1 MRERVIVVGGGI
13 VGCATAYYA
22 ARNGAQVTL
31 VEREH
36 VAYGA
41 SGRNPGFVWLHCRNS
56 GVALELSLASR
67 VLYDELVAELPEDFG
82 FLPDG
87 GLIYFTTPEQG
98 AVFREFVDA
107 RRRDGLEMELID
119 GAEVRRLVQPIRED
133 VLGASFC
140 PLDAQI
146 DTPRFVRAL
155 AAGARAHGARIREHV
170 DVTGLRRDG
179 DRVAG
184 VDTSDGPIEADTVV
198 VAAGAW
204 APQLLTTIEVDL
216 KVGGERL
223 QVLSTEPL
231 PRVIEPLVYGPLA
244 TKQYALF
251 RDLPSYD
258 VAHFTAPYEDE
269 ADVELLL
276 LAAQR
281 ETGEILLGCPMDYP
295 DELDQRPTLAGLA
308 AIVHGFELD
317 FPGLRDVPIGHM
329 WAGLL
334 PYTSDTLP
342 IIDASIPGLVIAAG
356 HVYGNSAGPI
366 TGKLVAQLL
375 ADEQPEIDL
384 SECTLDRELAL
395 REAGTA
401 ARW

>member
-1 MRERVIVVGGGI
+1 MLVVGGGI

-22 ARNGAQVTL
+22 ARGGTAVTL

-41 SGRNPGFVWLHCRNS
+41 SGRNPGFVWLHCRNP
-56 GVALELSLASR
+56 GIALELSLASR
-67 VLYDELVAELPEDFG
+67 RLYAELVDELPEDFG
-82 FLPDG
+82 FRPSG

-98 AVFREFVDA
+98 EVFAEFVEA
-107 RRRDGLEMELID
+107 RRHDGLEMDLID
-119 GAEVRRLVQPIRED
+119 GAEVRRLVQPIRQD

-155 AAGARAHGARIREHV
+155 AAGARAYGADIREGIE
-170 DVTGLRRDG
+170 VTALRRDG
-179 DRVAG
+179 ERVIG
-184 VDTSDGPIEADTVV
+184 VETSDGIVEADTVV
-198 VAAGAW
+198 AAAGAW
-204 APQLLTTIEVDL
+204 APELLATIEVDL

-231 PRVIEPLVYGPLA
+231 PRMIEPLVYGPLA

-251 RDLPSYD
+251 RDLASYD
-258 VAHFTAPYEDE
+258 VTHFTAPYEDE
-269 ADVELLL
+269 AEIELLL
-276 LAAQR
+276 LAVQR
-281 ETGEILLGCPMDYP
+281 ATGEILLGCPMDYP
-295 DELDQRPTLAGLA
+295 AELDQRPTLAGLA

-317 FPGLRDVPIGHM
+317 FPGLRNVPINRM

-342 IIDASIPGLVIAAG
+342 IIDTSIDGLVIAAG
-356 HVYGNSAGPI
+356 HVYGNAAGPI
-366 TGKLVAQLL
+366 TGKLIAQLL
-375 ADEQPEIDL
+375 AGGTPELDL
-384 SECTLDRELAL
+384 RECALDRELTVH
-395 REAGTA
+395 EAGTA

>member
-1 MRERVIVVGGGI
+1 MNQRLLVVGGGI

-22 ARNGAQVTL
+22 AREGAAVTL
-31 VEREH
+31 IEREH

-41 SGRNPGFVWLHCRNS
+41 SGRNPGFVWLHCRNA
-56 GVALELSLASR
+56 GIALELSLASR
-67 VLYDELVAELPEDFG
+67 RLYTELVDELPEDFG
-82 FLPDG
+82 FLPNG

-98 AVFREFVDA
+98 AVFSEFVEA

-119 GAEVRRLVQPIRED
+119 GADVRRLVPPIRED

-155 AAGARAHGARIREHV
+155 AAGARAHGAEIREGL
-170 DVTGLRRDG
+170 DVTALRLDG
-179 DRVAG
+179 DRVVG
-184 VDTSDGPIEADTVV
+184 VETSDGLIETETVV
-198 VAAGAW
+198 VAAGVW
-204 APQLLTTIEVDL
+204 TPRLLTSIDVDL

-223 QVLSTEPL
+223 QVVSTEPL
-231 PRVIEPLVYGPLA
+231 PRTIEPLVYGPLA

-251 RDLPSYD
+251 RELPSYD
-258 VAHFTAPYEDE
+258 VAHFTAVYEDE

-281 ETGEILLGCPMDYP
+281 ATGEILIGCPMDYP
-295 DELDQRPTLAGLA
+295 EELDQRPTFAGLA

-317 FPGLRDVPIGHM
+317 FPGLRNVPISRM

-342 IIDASIPGLVIAAG
+342 VIDSPMPGLVVAAG

-366 TGKLVAQLL
+366 TGKLIAQRL
-375 ADEQPEIDL
+375 AGESPEIDL
-384 SECTLDRELAL
+384 QECTLDRELTL

>member
-1 MRERVIVVGGGI
+1 MSRIVVVGGGI
-13 VGCATAYYA
+13 VGCATAYFA
-22 ARNGAQVTL
+22 ARNGAQVTV
-31 VEREH
+31 VERER

-41 SGRNPGFVWLHCRNS
+41 SGRNPGFVWLHCRNP
-56 GVALELSLASR
+56 GIALELSLASR
-67 VLYDELVAELPEDFG
+67 RLYTELVEELPEDFG
-82 FLPDG
+82 FLPNG

-98 AVFREFVDA
+98 EVFGEFVEA

-119 GAEVRRLVQPIRED
+119 GAEVRRLVPPVRED

-146 DTPRFVRAL
+146 DTPRFVRSV
-155 AAGARAHGARIREHV
+155 AAGARAHGAEIREGV
-170 DVTGLRRDG
+170 AVTGLRRDG
-179 DRVAG
+179 ECVIG
-184 VDTSDGPIEADTVV
+184 VETSEGMIEADTVV
-198 VAAGAW
+198 VAAGVW
-204 APQLLTTIEVDL
+204 APPLLAAIDVDL
-216 KVGGERL
+216 RVGGERL

-231 PRVIEPLVYGPLA
+231 PRMIEPLVYGPLA
-244 TKQYALF
+244 TKQYSLF

-258 VAHFTAPYEDE
+258 IAHFTAPYEDE

-276 LAAQR
+276 LAVQR
-281 ETGEILLGCPMDYP
+281 ATGEILLGCPMDYP
-295 DELDQRPTLAGLA
+295 DELDQSPTFGGLA

-317 FPGLRDVPIGHM
+317 FPGLRNVPISRM

-342 IIDASIPGLVIAAG
+342 IIDASIPGLVVAAG

-366 TGKLVAQLL
+366 TGKLIAQLL
-375 ADEQPEIDL
+375 AGEEPELDL
-384 SECTLDRELAL
+384 SECTLDRELTL
-395 REAGTA
+395 REPGTA

>member
-1 MRERVIVVGGGI
+1 MSERVLVVGGGI
-13 VGCATAYYA
+13 VGCSTAYYA
-22 ARNGAQVTL
+22 ARAGAQVTV

-41 SGRNPGFVWLHCRNS
+41 SGRNPGFVWLHCRNP
-56 GVALELSLASR
+56 GIALDMSLASR
-67 VLYDELVAELPEDFG
+67 ELYTELVDELPEDFG
-82 FLPDG
+82 FLPNG

-98 AVFREFVDA
+98 QVFEEFVEA
-107 RRRDGLEMELID
+107 RNQDGLEMELID
-119 GAEVRRLVQPIRED
+119 GAEVRRLVHPIRHD

-155 AAGARAHGARIREHV
+155 AAGARAHGAEIREGV
-170 DVTGLRRDG
+170 EVTGLRRD
-179 DRVAG
+179 DERVVG
-184 VDTSDGPIEADTVV
+184 VETSAGPIEADTVV
-198 VAAGAW
+198 AAAGVW
-204 APQLLTTIEVDL
+204 TPSLLATIDVEV

-231 PRVIEPLVYGPLA
+231 PPTIEPLVYGPLA

-258 VAHFTAPYEDE
+258 VAYFTAPYEDE
-269 ADVELLL
+269 AGIELLL
-276 LAAQR
+276 LASQR
-281 ETGEILLGCPMDYP
+281 ATGEILLGCPMDYP

-308 AIVHGFELD
+308 ALVHGFELD
-317 FPGLRDVPIGHM
+317 FPGLRDVPISRM

-342 IIDASIPGLVIAAG
+342 IIDASIPGLVLAAG

-366 TGKLVAQLL
+366 TGKLIAQLVTGKEL
-375 ADEQPEIDL
+375 EFDL
-384 SECTLDRELAL
+384 SECTLDRELSL
-395 REAGTA
+395 REPGTA

>member
-1 MRERVIVVGGGI
+1 MSERVLVVGGGI

-22 ARNGAQVTL
+22 ARDGAHVTL
-31 VEREH
+31 IEREH
-36 VAYGA
+36 IAYGA
-41 SGRNPGFVWLHCRNS
+41 SGRNPGFVWLHCRNP
-56 GVALELSLASR
+56 GIALKLSLASR
-67 VLYDELVAELPEDFG
+67 KLYSELVEDLPEDFG
-82 FLPDG
+82 FLPNG

-98 AVFREFVDA
+98 EAFGEFVEA
-107 RRRDGLEMELID
+107 RRQDGLEMELID
-119 GAEVRRLVQPIRED
+119 GAEVQRLVPPIRED

-146 DTPRFVRAL
+146 DTPRFVRSL
-155 AAGARAHGARIREHV
+155 AAGARAHGAEIREGV
-170 DVTGLRRDG
+170 AVTGLRRDG
-179 DRVAG
+179 ERVVG
-184 VDTSDGPIEADTVV
+184 VETSEGPIDADTVV
-198 VAAGAW
+198 AAAGVW
-204 APQLLTTIEVDL
+204 APGLLASIDVDL

-223 QVLSTEPL
+223 QVLATEPL
-231 PRVIEPLVYGPLA
+231 PRMIEPLVYGPLA
-244 TKQYALF
+244 TKQYSLF

-258 VAHFTAPYEDE
+258 VTHFTAPYEDE

-276 LAAQR
+276 LAVQR
-281 ETGEILLGCPMDYP
+281 ATGEILLGCPMDYP

-308 AIVHGFELD
+308 ALVHAFELD
-317 FPGLRDVPIGHM
+317 FPGLREVPISRM

-342 IIDASIPGLVIAAG
+342 VIDWSIPGLVIAAG

-375 ADEQPEIDL
+375 AGAEPEIDL